1 MAGPPAFKPKKAKKV
16 TGPKRL
22 TTFLTDMGSDVLI
35 LDDGTTATRDEM
47 LAGQLWKMALGYTEE
62 DGEGGQ
68 RIIKPDRSVA
78 IFIFER
84 REGRIPATARLD
96 EYSSISAEDRV
107 DELARARINAEADA
121 LAGKSNEEML

>member
-16 TGPKRL
+16 VGPKRL

-47 LAGQLWKMALGYTEE
+47 LAGQLWKMALGYVED

-96 EYSSISAEDRV
+96 EYSSISAEERV

-121 LAGKSNEEML
+121 LVPVPGDS